1 MSCQCHFTSSTSIE
15 CSGNIVLLNACA
27 NRDKTIILTENGL
40 HPSKFNIQ
48 NVAICTEHFN
58 YFLKLNVNRSKRTL
72 CQLPPLLS
80 YHPGLN
86 YKSSRPL
93 RICDVELILSSSG
106 IIIPVGTPICTR
118 CLMNVKELAVNV
130 TDNPTLL
137 DQEMN
142 REVTVDAQML
152 DKEASVTTDTQTS
165 CSQESLTDYS
175 QSSCQK
181 EESIYYLNKFLE
193 LNRSKPVPCLPTKRW
208 TDYSSKS
215 KTMYVNQIQLI
226 TDSVIECL
234 FPFDTD
240 EVKTSLSL
248 DVPSNSL
255 SPIQTSPTK
264 VIAEWYQKTD
274 SWKHRRQLLS
284 LVSLFM
290 NYQESL
296 TLIPDLT
303 EYRFYSAKKHGEEHG
318 YGLPAPNITSHRQK
332 MDTNKLDNFLNF
344 ITSSHIVKDL
354 PFGERKIKLS
364 NGVVQ
369 HVPNIIRCMGA
380 ADIIDQYKAYCVEN
394 NISSLGDSTMYKI
407 LSECSAT
414 VRKSLEGLDYFVA
427 EGGRAITD
435 IQLIIDEL
443 NNNGS
448 LTNQQAKNYNDILL
462 QTKKYLK
469 SDYKIH
475 IKEESNVADHCRKF
489 ALSDAKNVEY
499 QDECTHIHDHICQDC
514 EQINELLEGLKNLLA
529 ETDLGEKED
538 KRDEFTFTLSQA
550 WSFLRN
556 WKSHIVRA
564 RNQDCAK
571 SEILDN
577 LGQNDIFI
585 VLDWAMKYLP
595 RRYRE
600 DQSNWFAK
608 RGISWHI
615 SVSFIK
621 EENITKSLAFI
632 HIFEGQIP
640 QDSSNTTAVI
650 LDTVDTIQKK
660 KSKHHKG
667 SSVFRQRWMLQKYR
681 DHKCSTPIWQD
692 SNI

>member
-1 MSCQCHFTSSTSIE
+1 
-15 CSGNIVLLNACA
+15 
-27 NRDKTIILTENGL
+27 
-40 HPSKFNIQ
+40 
-48 NVAICTEHFN
+48 
-58 YFLKLNVNRSKRTL
+58 
-72 CQLPPLLS
+72 
-80 YHPGLN
+80 
-86 YKSSRPL
+86 
-93 RICDVELILSSSG
+93 
-106 IIIPVGTPICTR
+106 
-118 CLMNVKELAVNV
+118 
-130 TDNPTLL
+130 
-137 DQEMN
+137 
-142 REVTVDAQML
+142 
-152 DKEASVTTDTQTS
+152 
-165 CSQESLTDYS
+165 
-175 QSSCQK
+175 
-181 EESIYYLNKFLE
+181 
-193 LNRSKPVPCLPTKRW
+193 
-208 TDYSSKS
+208 
-215 KTMYVNQIQLI
+215 MYVNQIQLI

-469 SDYKIH
+469 SDYKVLIRKIVLNIIIQLMLTLYNSIMDLKLNNAGCYKSNETMNALHQSGKIATFDFCEAQDGKGSCDRTAATVKCAVKRYINQGNDVLNTVQLKKVQTVEDTANTDKQSKDKRQPYMQESLTDYSQSSCQKEESIYYLNKFLELNKSKPVPCLPTKRWTDYSSKSKKKIH

-489 ALSDAKNVEY
+489 ALSDAKNMEF
-499 QDECTHIHDHICQDC
+499 QEECTHIHDHICQDC
-514 EQINELLEGLKNLLA
+514 EQINELLEGLTNLLA

-538 KRDEFTFTLSQA
+538 KRDEFTFTLYQA

-571 SEILDN
+571 SKILDN

-585 VLDWAMKYLP
+585 VLDWAIKFLP

-615 SVSFIK
+615 LVSFIK
-621 EENITKSLAFI
+621 EQNIIKSLAFI
-632 HIFEGQIP
+632 HIFEGQIS

-650 LDTVDTIQKK
+650 LDTVDTIQKQNPNITNVHLYSDNAGCY
-660 KSKHHKG
+660 KSNETMNALHQSGKIATYDFCEAQDGKG
-667 SSVFRQRWMLQKYR
+667 SCDRTAATV
-681 DHKCSTPIWQD
+681 KCAVKRYINQGNDVLNAVS
-692 SNI
+692 